1 MRLTIR
7 DEPTDHKDG
16 YEEEGKH
23 VHESPD
29 PESPPYE
36 IGMTSLG
43 IWKSRLDY
51 ETSIHVE
58 AIRYQPNES
67 IACYQCVTECLSIE
81 AMDAYPMWPA
91 GRITGQCLFVRS
103 RRRIG
108 AIGMHKGPL
117 YFGQLN

>member
-16 YEEEGKH
+16 NEEKGKH

-43 IWKSRLDY
+43 IWKSRLNY
-51 ETSIHVE
+51 ETSIHIE
-58 AIRYQPNES
+58 AIGYQPNET

-81 AMDAYPMWPA
+81 ATEVYPM
-91 GRITGQCLFVRS
+91 
-103 RRRIG
+103 
-108 AIGMHKGPL
+108 
-117 YFGQLN
+117 